1 MSAARKERTVDLIPT
16 ANEVALARDSSRS
29 LAQTLP
35 KKKTQVKIRVLTE
48 GQQGADIIIP
58 ASALKLLIN
67 LLTEMAQGNA
77 VTILPLHAEL
87 TTQQAADL
95 LNVSRPFFIKLLK
108 EEKIPFKKV
117 GRHRRVAAR
126 DVMAFKLAQNEASE
140 SAVDT
145 LVSEAQKLKLGYE

>member
-1 MSAARKERTVDLIPT
+1 MGAARKEKMMELIPT

-35 KKKTQVKIRVLTE
+35 KKKNKVKIRVISDE
-48 GQQGADIIIP
+48 NSGADIVVP
-58 ASALKLLIN
+58 ASALKLLVN

-77 VTILPLHAEL
+77 VTVLPLHAEL

-117 GRHRRVAAR
+117 GRHRRVSAR
-126 DVMAFKLAQNEASE
+126 DVMAFKIKQENASE
-140 SAVDT
+140 SAMDT
-145 LVSEAQKLKLGYE
+145 LVAEAQKLKLGYE

>member
-1 MSAARKERTVDLIPT
+1 MGAARKEKNMELIPS

-35 KKKTQVKIRVLTE
+35 KKKNQVKIRVISE
-48 GQQGADIIIP
+48 DNSGSDIIVP
-58 ASALKLLIN
+58 ASALKLLVN

-77 VTILPLHAEL
+77 VTVLPLYAEL

-95 LNVSRPFFIKLLK
+95 LNVSRPYFIKLLK

-117 GRHRRVAAR
+117 GRHRRVSAR
-126 DVMAFKLAQNEASE
+126 DVMDFKIKQEEASE
-140 SAVDT
+140 LAVDT
-145 LVSEAQKLKLGYE
+145 LVTEAQKLKLGYE

>member
-1 MSAARKERTVDLIPT
+1 MEIIPS
-16 ANEVALARDSSRS
+16 ANEMKLARDSSRT
-29 LAQTLP
+29 LARTLP
-35 KKKTQVKIRVLTE
+35 KKNGQVKIRVFSDERT
-48 GQQGADIIIP
+48 QSDIVVP
-58 ASALKLLIN
+58 ASALRLLVN

-77 VTILPLHAEL
+77 VTVLPLNAEL

-95 LNVSRPFFIKLLK
+95 LNVSRPYFIKLLK

-126 DVMAFKLAQNEASE
+126 DVLAFKMAQEKISE
-140 SAVDT
+140 EAVDT

>member
-1 MSAARKERTVDLIPT
+1 MEIIPS

-35 KKKTQVKIRVLTE
+35 KKKTQVKIRVLGE
-48 GQQGADIIIP
+48 SEKAADIIIP
-58 ASALKLLIN
+58 ASALKLLVN

-77 VTILPLHAEL
+77 VTIMPLHAEL

-95 LNVSRPFFIKLLK
+95 LNVSRPFFINLLK
-108 EEKIPFKKV
+108 DGKIPFKKV

-126 DVMAFKLAQNEASE
+126 DVIVFKETQEKAAGNAMEVLASE
-140 SAVDT
+140 A
-145 LVSEAQKLKLGYE
+145 LKLKLGYE